1 MSTLSQD
8 YPRLASFALSTNVS
22 VKVIM
27 NAENLDDIFLLL
39 ISQQAYEEFQ
49 HLQLASRIC
58 HMMIVPCIIGYQG
71 AGTPHAVFAV
81 ISSMT

>member
-27 NAENLDDIFLLL
+27 NAENLDDIFLL

-71 AGTPHAVFAV
+71 AGTPHTVFAV
-81 ISSMT
+81 ICSMT